1 MRTCGQDHGIH
12 AHSADTHTTT
22 WAAPASAAGACVAA
36 AALVLGRSAVS
47 SQGLSWPSLKRP
59 CLCSL
64 TYTFAVGDADS
75 FYLPPP
81 PFLTTVIPSWGAVC
95 QGVLQAPEG
104 RSPPGAAPRRSS
116 LHRGGQHRRGSAEAW
131 ESVCDPRASGQRWKE
146 VLYCQGEEGLPN
158 AASLS
163 PRHPTPPHLMA
174 LPRFFFFFFNCDFT
188 FIYSHFYKLGFFLL
202 FFHQLLS
209 PLSLTSSARAF
220 ACIGVG

>member
-1 MRTCGQDHGIH
+1 MPIPSRLESLITLTPRASPHLLQLHYENLWTG
-12 AHSADTHTTT
+12 SRHTR
-22 WAAPASAAGACVAA
+22 PLGRHPHNHMASSSLSSRCVAA

-64 TYTFAVGDADS
+64 TYTFAVCDADS
-75 FYLPPP
+75 FYPPP
-81 PFLTTVIPSWGAVC
+81 LFLTTVIPSWGAVC

-104 RSPPGAAPRRSS
+104 PSPAGAAPRRSS
-116 LHRGGQHRRGSAEAW
+116 SHRGGQHKRGSAEAW
-131 ESVCDPRASGQRWKE
+131 ESVCDPGASGQRWKE

-174 LPRFFFFFFNCDFT
+174 LPRFF
-188 FIYSHFYKLGFFLL
+188 
-202 FFHQLLS
+202 
-209 PLSLTSSARAF
+209 
-220 ACIGVG
+220 